1 MNRTLPQRLHAVLL
15 LGLFAGGGIGLPV
28 VDGFLYHSGVHSA
41 PDPVHI
47 DPPGGCGSHAE
58 HCALTAFASAR
69 DHSLATHQSSRFEVT
84 SQDYIVRRAVPL
96 LRSFNRNLLQPSR
109 APPSFAS

>member
-47 DPPGGCGSHAE
+47 DPPGGCNAHAE

-69 DHSLATHQSSRFEVT
+69 DHVLATHQSSRFEVT

-109 APPSFAS
+109 APPSSAS